1 MHTLATTC
9 LFGAAMLS
17 GALTAQELRKD
28 PSPPGYW
35 QFFAKTGA
43 LRVTLP
49 ERARDARIRRG
60 RSAVQKLSTPL
71 PDVRLPD
78 ETGRLVRLRG
88 VAEGRRLLVVTYRAW
103 W

>member
-1 MHTLATTC
+1 MRIPAMTC
-9 LFGAAMLS
+9 LLGAATLS
-17 GALTAQELRKD
+17 GALTAQKLRKD
-28 PSPPGYW
+28 DSPPGYW

-60 RSAVQKLSTPL
+60 RSVVRELSTPL

-78 ETGRLVRLRG
+78 ESGRLVRLADIAR
-88 VAEGRRLLVVTYRAW
+88 GRRLLVVTYRAW